1 MISKIGF
8 GGVGKTTIATA
19 LYRKVSN
26 KFDCRAFVNVSQNY
40 DQEAVLRSILKQVM
54 PQDKDQISRKKQDGE
69 QEAEQSTGKG
79 NLEKKHLAAQVMT
92 TIKRAVP
99 FVSGHKQQGNG
110 GSSDEKQKK
119 IETMY
124 GNELVN
130 EVKGHLKEKRYI

>member
-1 MISKIGF
+1 MF
-8 GGVGKTTIATA
+8 CHATA

-79 NLEKKHLAAQVMT
+79 NLEKKHLAAQT
-92 TIKRAVP
+92 
-99 FVSGHKQQGNG
+99 Q
-110 GSSDEKQKK
+110 
-119 IETMY
+119 
-124 GNELVN
+124 
-130 EVKGHLKEKRYI
+130 